1 MRFTIR
7 ILISRPVISIL
18 IIDLKGSTDMVLLI
32 FLGELISSVI
42 WRILIVLLIPIVH
55 IFIIVLIFICI
66 SLFSIRL
73 MILWRIIFIRIIKF
87 RNYLIILSI
96 VAQALYLEIFLMFN
110 TFMLIWF
117 SIFAMFALLSIFISQ
132 IICNIMSLRN

>member
-1 MRFTIR
+1 MRFAIR

-42 WRILIVLLIPIVH
+42 WRILIVLLIAIVH
-55 IFIIVLIFICI
+55 IFIIVFIFICI

-73 MILWRIIFIRIIKF
+73 MILLRMIFIRIIKF

-96 VAQALYLEIFLMFN
+96 IAQALYLEIFLMFN
-110 TFMLIWF
+110 TFMLIWL
-117 SIFAMFALLSIFISQ
+117 SIFTMLALLSIFISQ

>member
-1 MRFTIR
+1 MRFAIR
-7 ILISRPVISIL
+7 IVISRPVISIL
-18 IIDLKGSTDMVLLI
+18 IIDLKGSTDIVLLI
-32 FLGELISSVI
+32 FLGEFISSVI

-73 MILWRIIFIRIIKF
+73 MILLRMIFIRIIKF

-96 VAQALYLEIFLMFN
+96 IAQALYLEIFLVFN
-110 TFMLIWF
+110 TFMLIWL
-117 SIFAMFALLSIFISQ
+117 SIFTMLALLSIFISQ

>member
-1 MRFTIR
+1 MRFAIR
-7 ILISRPVISIL
+7 IVISRPVISIL
-18 IIDLKGSTDMVLLI
+18 IIDLKGSTDIVLLI
-32 FLGELISSVI
+32 FLGEFISSVI

-55 IFIIVLIFICI
+55 IFIIVFIFICI

-73 MILWRIIFIRIIKF
+73 MILLRMIFIRIIKF

-96 VAQALYLEIFLMFN
+96 IAQALYLEIFLVFN
-110 TFMLIWF
+110 TFMLIWL
-117 SIFAMFALLSIFISQ
+117 SIFTMLALLSIFISQ

>member
-1 MRFTIR
+1 MRFAIR
-7 ILISRPVISIL
+7 ILISRPVICIL
-18 IIDLKGSTDMVLLI
+18 IIDLKGSTDIILLI

-42 WRILIVLLIPIVH
+42 WRILIVLLIAIVH
-55 IFIIVLIFICI
+55 IFIIVFIFICI

-73 MILWRIIFIRIIKF
+73 MILLRMIFIRIIKF

-96 VAQALYLEIFLMFN
+96 IAQALYLEIFLMFN
-110 TFMLIWF
+110 TFMLIWL
-117 SIFAMFALLSIFISQ
+117 SIFTMLALLSIFISQ